1 MIKVSSHGH
10 QTQVNINN
18 LTITRKTA
26 DILRA
31 LFHLND
37 KQRGTIL
44 RTGSRELI
52 KFICECS
59 LNILRG
65 NLKLNEYEKSQLRKY
80 AGVLRR
86 FAQSPG
92 KFRTKRRLI
101 VQYGCG
107 SLFRALLVPIINS
120 DILSGKNSGKSTNKN
135 ARKENGPR
143 SRGRNR
149 SL

>member
-1 MIKVSSHGH
+1 MIRGGSHGY
-10 QTQVNINN
+10 QAQVNTNNN
-18 LTITRKTA
+18 LSITQKTV

-37 KQRGTIL
+37 NQRVTIL

-65 NLKLNEYEKSQLRKY
+65 NLKLSDCEKSRLRKY
-80 AGVLRR
+80 AGVLRK
-86 FAQSPG
+86 FALSPG

-107 SLFRALLVPIINS
+107 SLFSALLVPIINS
-120 DILSGKNSGKSTNKN
+120 DILSSRNSRKSTDKN

-143 SRGRNR
+143 STG
-149 SL
+149 